1 MAPQPHEWVP
11 PPFNRDNVGSR
22 CWRRVWSKTKLLHFW
37 AFQDILRLLF
47 FSHHIFAPPP
57 QILSFAASYHIGV
70 ERWWVYYYKTKET
83 IQPGVQDCWVMK
95 FIHTG
100 GCIYNNI
107 SRRKSISM
115 YLVSQIVDFSHR
127 SCQQFWLDWFFSF
140 LYSYSHHR
148 FYSNKK
154 NCWQVMWLKSN
165 FKFSGS
171 HIVWLKCF

>member
-1 MAPQPHEWVP
+1 MLKTRLKQKNIIAFLGISGH
-11 PPFNRDNVGSR
+11 
-22 CWRRVWSKTKLLHFW
+22 SKTF
-37 AFQDILRLLF
+37 IF
-47 FSHHIFAPPP
+47 FPSYICPPPP

-100 GCIYNNI
+100 GCIYKNI

-127 SCQQFWLDWFFSF
+127 SCQQFWSDWFFSF
-140 LYSYSHHR
+140 FYSYTHQR
-148 FYSNKK
+148 FYRNKK